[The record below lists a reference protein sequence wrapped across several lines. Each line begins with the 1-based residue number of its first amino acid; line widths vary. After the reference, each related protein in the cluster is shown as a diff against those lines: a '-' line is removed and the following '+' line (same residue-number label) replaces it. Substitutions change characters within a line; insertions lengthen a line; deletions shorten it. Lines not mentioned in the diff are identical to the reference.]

1 MIVWKQEVAPFLL
14 VAGRAALEPPGGA
27 LALSLLSSAAL
38 LLELWVFAI
47 SILMSSAGVLF

>member
-1 MIVWKQEVAPFLL
+1 MAPLLL
-14 VAGRAALEPPGGA
+14 VAGRAALEPAGGA
-27 LALSLLSSAAL
+27 LALSLLSSAAS